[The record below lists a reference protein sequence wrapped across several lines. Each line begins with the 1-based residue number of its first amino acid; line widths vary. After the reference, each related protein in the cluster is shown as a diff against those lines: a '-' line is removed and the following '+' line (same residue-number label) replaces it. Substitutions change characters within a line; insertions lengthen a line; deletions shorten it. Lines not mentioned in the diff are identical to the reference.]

1 MNTAN
6 LTRGSRGAAR
16 HLRQRYVRRGRRVG
30 LGATALGAK
39 EKQGGPGLLA
49 IGGEREGKWAGAGR
63 WAGRRDEPAAKG
75 GPRAE
80 QG

>member
-1 MNTAN
+1 
-6 LTRGSRGAAR
+6 
-16 HLRQRYVRRGRRVG
+16 VG

-49 IGGEREGKWAGAGR
+49 KGGEREGKSAGAGR
-63 WAGRRDEPAAKG
+63 WAGRRDGPAGKG